1 VRIVQVSPFFYPHSG
16 GVEAHVRAI
25 STELARRGHDVSV
38 LTCRYSKALPVE
50 ERLDGVRILRS
61 WTPVVALDTPLD
73 FGTTRAMRS
82 IDADIVHLHYPPPL
96 TSYFAVRG
104 LGRRPIPVCLTYHC
118 DLYRPGP
125 AGRILTSIYESR
137 FLPKV
142 LRRAGRI
149 IVHTRSYGE
158 TSAPLRGRS
167 IEVIPSTVDLDR
179 FRPDVDGSTVRRQLH
194 LEDRRVLAFTGR
206 LVPHK
211 GVDLLLRALVALPPD
226 VALIVVGRGPR
237 LESLVQLARRLGVR
251 ERVRF
256 CSSVRDAEL
265 PGYLRAADLFVFPS
279 QNRLEGFGLAVAEAM
294 ACGLPV
300 LTSDMPGVREVIE
313 PGVEGLLIE
322 PMIASDLVAR
332 ITELL
337 DDPPR
342 RARMGAAARVR
353 AERLYGV
360 TTVVDAILRVY
371 RDLLSSP

>member
-1 VRIVQVSPFFYPHSG
+1 M
-16 GVEAHVRAI
+16 EAHVRAI

-142 LRRAGRI
+142 LAAPAG
-149 IVHTRSYGE
+149 S
-158 TSAPLRGRS
+158 S
-167 IEVIPSTVDLDR
+167 ST
-179 FRPDVDGSTVRRQLH
+179 P
-194 LEDRRVLAFTGR
+194 AATGR
-206 LVPHK
+206 PRHRCGAARSRSSRRRSTSTGSGPTSTGARSDASCTSRTAGCSPSPVGSSPT
-211 GVDLLLRALVALPPD
+211 RASTSSSGPSSPFRRTWRSSSWAGDPD
-226 VALIVVGRGPR
+226 SKASSSSPGG
-237 LESLVQLARRLGVR
+237 SASS